1 MSNIVDAIKNSNYLY
16 MVKIDLEGFITYVSP
31 YFQKRFEYFGKNLVG
46 VFSLDTVYI
55 DDHQKCAEVI
65 QLCFAEPEKPFPVVL
80 RKPHIANSFLWT
92 QWEFSLQLND
102 NKEPLEILCIGHD
115 ITHVEELNEQTINMN
130 ALLLEHQNKYSSLFE
145 LSPVG
150 IAVNSMDGHF
160 LEVNTALSNMTGYS
174 KSELLKIDY
183 WTLTPQSYQEQEQEQ
198 LRGLH
203 NLGSYGPYEK
213 EYIHKDGHTIPIL
226 LNGRLVID
234 KHGKPRIWSIIQDIS
249 KVKEREQIII
259 DQNSKLKDI
268 AYTQSHVIRHPVA
281 NILGAVDLLEN
292 EIIPPSIQVLVEML
306 KISAQQLDDI
316 IRETVLKS
324 RALESSEEEISQLH
338 TRDSA

>member
-1 MSNIVDAIKNSNYLY
+1 
-16 MVKIDLEGFITYVSP
+16 
-31 YFQKRFEYFGKNLVG
+31 
-46 VFSLDTVYI
+46 
-55 DDHQKCAEVI
+55 
-65 QLCFAEPEKPFPVVL
+65 L

-174 KSELLKIDY
+174 KSELLMIDY

-203 NLGSYGPYEK
+203 NLGSGLMRK
-213 EYIHKDGHTIPIL
+213 NISIKMDIPF
-226 LNGRLVID
+226 
-234 KHGKPRIWSIIQDIS
+234 QF
-249 KVKEREQIII
+249 
-259 DQNSKLKDI
+259 
-268 AYTQSHVIRHPVA
+268 YCM
-281 NILGAVDLLEN
+281 VDLLLIKMVN
-292 EIIPPSIQVLVEML
+292 LAFGQLF
-306 KISAQQLDDI
+306 KI
-316 IRETVLKS
+316 
-324 RALESSEEEISQLH
+324 
-338 TRDSA
+338 